1 MLKKVV
7 IIGPEST
14 GKSTL
19 AENLAG
25 YFGCLWIPE
34 FAREYLDNLGRPYSY
49 DDLTE
54 IAKGQ
59 VGLEDEFGLKSKDL
73 LVCDTDLNVIK
84 VWSKHKYGR
93 VHPWIEDQIK
103 TRKYDLYLLTD
114 IDIPWQDD
122 PQREHPDPIMR
133 KYFFDLYQKILQDLG
148 TPFCLISGNEQVR
161 KGLAIEMINKI
172 IFTSEIK

>member
-25 YFGCLWIPE
+25 YFGCLWVPE
-34 FAREYLDNLGRPYSY
+34 FAREYLENLGRPYEY

-84 VWSKHKYGR
+84 VWSNHKYGR

-114 IDIPWQDD
+114 IDIPWKDD
-122 PQREHPDPIMR
+122 PQREHPDPTMR
-133 KYFFDLYQKILQDLG
+133 KYFFDLYQKILLESG
-148 TPFCLISGNEQVR
+148 VPFAFVSGNQEER
-161 KGLAIEMINKI
+161 KQLSIDFIHQKLI
-172 IFTSEIK
+172 

>member
-19 AENLAG
+19 AKNLADH
-25 YFGCLWIPE
+25 FGCLWVPE
-34 FAREYLDNLGRPYSY
+34 FAREYLDNLDRPYAY

-54 IAKGQ
+54 IAKEQ
-59 VGLEDEFGLKSKDL
+59 IGLEDEFGLKSKDL

-84 VWSKHKYGR
+84 VWSNHKYGR

-114 IDIPWQDD
+114 IDIPWKDD
-122 PQREHPDPIMR
+122 PQREHPDPFMR
-133 KYFFDLYQKILQDLG
+133 KYFFDLYQKILLESG
-148 TPFCLISGNEQVR
+148 VPFALVSGNQEDRMQLSIDFIHE
-161 KGLAIEMINKI
+161 KLI
-172 IFTSEIK
+172 